1 MSDINPFISAFCRSA
16 ANGGLSRNRRA
27 RLSSALRKAI
37 EVELP
42 ARDDRVDIQIRSL
55 QNSDQLRCTYKSE
68 DVWLFYGLNDLLNI
82 GVVTPH
88 WWRGWQTITKD
99 ELLADVIDD
108 FFHFATCLTHLFWRK
123 ATNF

>member
-55 QNSDQLRCTYKSE
+55 QNSDQLTPPMRDFSE
-68 DVWLFYGLNDLLNI
+68 HSCVF
-82 GVVTPH
+82 P
-88 WWRGWQTITKD
+88 
-99 ELLADVIDD
+99 ADIP
-108 FFHFATCLTHLFWRK
+108 
-123 ATNF
+123 